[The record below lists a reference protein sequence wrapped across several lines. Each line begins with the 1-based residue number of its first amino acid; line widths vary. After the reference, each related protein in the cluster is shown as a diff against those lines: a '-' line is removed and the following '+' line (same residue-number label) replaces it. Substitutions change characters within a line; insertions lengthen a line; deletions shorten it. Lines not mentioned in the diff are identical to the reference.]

1 MPTGIV
7 EEYDPE
13 KRQGYLIPD
22 SDKEDEKIPFELDED
37 AADQIRPGDAVS
49 YDVEGG
55 MAGIMA
61 VDVRKL

>member
-7 EEYDPE
+7 AEYDSE
-13 KRQGYLIPD
+13 KRQGYLTPD

-37 AADQIRPGDAVS
+37 AADQIRPGDPVS